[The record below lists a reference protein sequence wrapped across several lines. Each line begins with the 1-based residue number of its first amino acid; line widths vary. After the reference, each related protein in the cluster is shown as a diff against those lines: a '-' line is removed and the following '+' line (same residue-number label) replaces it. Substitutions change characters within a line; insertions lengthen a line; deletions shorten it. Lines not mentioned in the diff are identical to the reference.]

1 MRTMKYFWIKRWN
14 LFWGFLA
21 TFPFPF
27 LTYVWLS
34 GRLAV
39 NTESEMVN
47 AWSNPGALS
56 MPIAMS
62 IIFFI
67 FGFFSL
73 LYVFLRCDLEEVLS
87 EEGSVSE

>member
-1 MRTMKYFWIKRWN
+1 MRTMKYFWIKRSN
-14 LFWGFLA
+14 LFFGFLA

-34 GRLAV
+34 GGLAM

-47 AWSNPGALS
+47 AWSNPGPLS

-62 IIFFI
+62 FLFFI
-67 FGFFSL
+67 FGFCSL
-73 LYVFLRCDLEEVLS
+73 LFVLLRCDMEEVLA
-87 EEGSVSE
+87 EDGLLPE